1 MNKMNPILR
10 NLLVTLGVVVMVVV
24 LGVAAKFG
32 GQLVDYILKN
42 GTETLLVAAIVAVIS
57 AILFGVVEM
66 IASNRKKKSNVNDD
80 WQGGSKF
87 WAKGGPNGK
96 GESFRPFGLF
106 LLKNNIYLNSY
117 AWKLI
122 NVYRFNIYMNVN
134 LRK

>member
-80 WQGGSKF
+80 
-87 WAKGGPNGK
+87 
-96 GESFRPFGLF
+96 
-106 LLKNNIYLNSY
+106 
-117 AWKLI
+117 
-122 NVYRFNIYMNVN
+122 
-134 LRK
+134 